1 MAELRL
7 GSLNVV
13 ILLGRACADPD
24 LKYTPKGTP
33 VLNFRIA
40 VFGAGTKTPRLEN
53 GRRKPASSR
62 LRSSAGRR
70 ADGEV
75 MKKGSAVLVEGR
87 LRSRSWETQNGE
99 KRTVVEVNA
108 QRVQCLDKTFTA
120 APPSATA
127 GAAPEQPGPATEE
140 VDIPPDQV
148 DDVPF

>member
-13 ILLGRACADPD
+13 IVLGRACADPE

-40 VFGAGTKTPRLEN
+40 VSRRYKDPTSGEWKEEANFFNVSHFGPGAERM
-53 GRRKPASSR
+53 
-62 LRSSAGRR
+62 
-70 ADGEV
+70 GEV

-87 LRSRSWETQNGE
+87 LRSRSWETQTGE
-99 KRTVVEVNA
+99 KRTVVEISA
-108 QRVQCLDKTFTA
+108 MRVQCLDKTTTGAPIAPPAAA
-120 APPSATA
+120 AP
-127 GAAPEQPGPATEE
+127 GQPGPGTEE
-140 VDIPPDQV
+140 VDIPPDQT

>member
-1 MAELRL
+1 VAELRL

-40 VFGAGTKTPRLEN
+40 VS
-53 GRRKPASSR
+53 RRYKDPASGEWKEEASFFTVTQFGPGAER
-62 LRSSAGRR
+62 M
-70 ADGEV
+70 GEV

-87 LRSRSWETQNGE
+87 LRSRSYETQSGE
-99 KRTVVEVNA
+99 KRTVVEINA
-108 QRVQCLDKTFTA
+108 QRVQCLDKFATG
-120 APPSATA
+120 APTPSAP
-127 GAAPEQPGPATEE
+127 GAEQPAPAEE
-140 VDIPPDQV
+140 VDLPPDQV

>member
-13 ILLGRACADPD
+13 ILLGRAVADPD

-40 VFGAGTKTPRLEN
+40 VDRRYKDQATGEWKSDPSFFNVSYFGQFAERT
-53 GRRKPASSR
+53 
-62 LRSSAGRR
+62 
-70 ADGEV
+70 GETL
-75 MKKGSAVLVEGR
+75 KKGGGVIVEGR
-87 LRSRSWETQNGE
+87 LRSRTYETQSGE
-99 KRTVVEVNA
+99 KRYVVEVMA
-108 QRVQCLDKTFTA
+108 SRVQCLDKTFTG
-120 APPSATA
+120 APPAPAAGATA
-127 GAAPEQPGPATEE
+127 DQPGPGAGE

>member
-40 VFGAGTKTPRLEN
+40 VSRRYKDPTSGEWKEEASFFSVTQFGPGAERM
-53 GRRKPASSR
+53 
-62 LRSSAGRR
+62 
-70 ADGEV
+70 GEV

-87 LRSRSWETQNGE
+87 LRSRSYETQAGE
-99 KRTVVEVNA
+99 KRTVVEINA
-108 QRVQCLDKTFTA
+108 QRVQCLDKFATG
-120 APPSATA
+120 APPGSAP
-127 GAAPEQPGPATEE
+127 GAEQPGPAEE